1 MPTPIDPKKLP
12 GLKAALETFGP
23 DDMLPHQD
31 LAALYAVTPARL
43 TTLIHNRFESY
54 PPHET
59 RGDKTHWYNARAAIQ
74 AMIAYLQKSGKK
86 KKASAAA
93 AAAIMGTA
101 TEAAAEAQPEA
112 EEPPPLGPAELDR
125 LASASTKIWKLALDQ
140 RKYIPATVLAH
151 WARAQ
156 NELQKRTVSQIPHA
170 IDPAGELPPLTR
182 ARLESLC
189 RELLVKMN
197 EDLVEL
203 LSTMNLDEDHAD

>member
-31 LAALYAVTPARL
+31 LAVLYAVTPARL
-43 TTLIHNRFESY
+43 TTLIHNRFENY

-74 AMIAYLQKSGKK
+74 AMIAYLQKSGSK

-93 AAAIMGTA
+93 AAAIMGGA
-101 TEAAAEAQPEA
+101 TEAAAAAPAEVEEA
-112 EEPPPLGPAELDR
+112 PPLGPAELDR
-125 LASASTKIWKLALDQ
+125 LASASTRIWKLALDQ
-140 RKYIPATVLAH
+140 RKYLPATEVAH

-156 NELQKRTVSQIPHA
+156 NELVKRTVSQIPHA
-170 IDPAGELPPLTR
+170 IDPTGELPPLHR
-182 ARLESLC
+182 ARLESTC

-197 EDLVEL
+197 EDLEEL
-203 LSTMNLDEDHAD
+203 LKKVNLPDAE